1 MRTLFVSDLDGTL
14 LDAEGRLSNRTRT
27 VLRRMEEEGELI
39 TYATARSIHSARI
52 VTEGWM
58 PALPVIVYNGT
69 MLVENETGEPAVFN
83 TFSDD
88 EREWLYRTFRKE
100 KVSPLVYAFVEGQ
113 ERVSWLASE
122 TNAGKAAYLAKRQG
136 DRRLRRCV
144 SEEMLYAGEPFYYT
158 CIGER
163 TELLPLWE
171 RLQAWGRSQS
181 TFQRELYGQGEWW
194 LEVMPYHATKAHAAL
209 QLKERLQCDRM
220 VVFGDGINDLPLFQA
235 ADAGYAP
242 ANAAEEIKKQAAG
255 ILERNDEDGVARW
268 LEAYLEEKMRLRE
281 NM

>member
-1 MRTLFVSDLDGTL
+1 MKTLFVSDLDGTL
-14 LDAEGRLSNRTRT
+14 LDADGRLSDRTRA

-39 TYATARSIHSARI
+39 TYATARSIHSASV
-52 VTEGWM
+52 VTEGWT
-58 PALPVIVYNGT
+58 PTLPVIVYNGT
-69 MLVENETGEPAVFN
+69 MLVERGTPVVCNA
-83 TFSDD
+83 FSDD
-88 EREWLYRTFRKE
+88 ERAWLRQTFREE
-100 KVSPLVYAFVEGQ
+100 KVSPLVYAFVEGR
-113 ERVSWLASE
+113 ERVSWLAAE
-122 TNAGKAAYLAKRQG
+122 MNAGKAAYLSKRQG
-136 DRRLRRCV
+136 DARLRRCA

-163 TELLPLWE
+163 TELAPLQE
-171 RLQAWGRSQS
+171 RLKAWGCSQF
-181 TFQRELYGQGEWW
+181 TFQRELYGQGDWW
-194 LEVMPYHATKAHAAL
+194 LEVMPRHATKAHAAR

-220 VVFGDGINDLPLFQA
+220 IVFGDAVNDLPLFQA

-281 NM
+281 KM

>member
-1 MRTLFVSDLDGTL
+1 MKTLFVSDLDGTL
-14 LDAEGRLSNRTRT
+14 LDADGRLSDRTRA

-39 TYATARSIHSARI
+39 TYATARSIHSANV
-52 VTEGWM
+52 VTEGWT
-58 PALPVIVYNGT
+58 PTLPVIVYNGT
-69 MLVENETGEPAVFN
+69 MLVERGTPVVCNA
-83 TFSDD
+83 FSDD
-88 EREWLYRTFRKE
+88 ERAWLRQTFREE
-100 KVSPLVYAFVEGQ
+100 KVSPLVYAFVEGR
-113 ERVSWLASE
+113 ERVSWLAAE
-122 TNAGKAAYLAKRQG
+122 MNAGKAAYLSKRQG
-136 DRRLRRCV
+136 DARLRRCA

-163 TELLPLWE
+163 TELAPLQE
-171 RLQAWGRSQS
+171 RLKAWGCSQF

-194 LEVMPYHATKAHAAL
+194 LEVMPRHATKAHAAR

-220 VVFGDGINDLPLFQA
+220 IVFGDAVNDLPLFQA

-281 NM
+281 KM